1 MDVAANWAKLKQ
13 TVTYTES
20 DSLAVV
26 RTSENALSWLPVF
39 LNDWSGAPHIS
50 IDGRMELVDAVAGF
64 ERYETLKTK
73 KLFDTAT
80 LEHWFSFLVTVEL
93 ARADLVCSLALAP
106 SLLKRTAHR
115 LLLNLDV

>member
-20 DSLAVV
+20 DSVAVV

-50 IDGRMELVDAVAGF
+50 IDGRMEPLDGIAGF

-80 LEHWFSFLVTVEL
+80 LEHWFSFLGYCGTGAGRFSL
-93 ARADLVCSLALAP
+93 FACSCAFTSKENGP
-106 SLLKRTAHR
+106 
-115 LLLNLDV
+115 